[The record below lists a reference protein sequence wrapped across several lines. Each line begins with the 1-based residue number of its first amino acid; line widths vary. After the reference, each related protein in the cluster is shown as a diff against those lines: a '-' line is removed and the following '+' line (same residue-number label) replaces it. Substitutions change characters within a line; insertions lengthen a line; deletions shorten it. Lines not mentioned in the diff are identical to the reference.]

1 MTMKALGIVAYN
13 DNSIYVEGLEQHR
26 PIAAFN
32 FLGRYRLMDF
42 PVSNMTNSGMDD
54 IDICT
59 NGDPKVLFEHIGSG
73 RHYNINSKHGHLGL
87 IPVFPDGQR
96 ASNVP
101 DVEMYYNNLYQI
113 EKDTN
118 EYVIIAPVNYLYK
131 ANYADLLEQH
141 EASGADV
148 SVLYQKIDTAKV
160 DYINCDVLEMDKDK
174 KVTGITQNL
183 GNYKSR
189 NLSLMTYIMTK
200 KVFVELVKKARATS
214 AMYWFRDILDDVCGE
229 MDVRAINYRGHV
241 YAIYDLRSYFM
252 ANIKMLNEE
261 SFKDF
266 NDPNWPIYTR
276 TNDSA
281 PTIYLKGG
289 STVRTFV
296 SNGCQIAGEV
306 TNSIIGRGVKIG
318 KGASID
324 NCILLPD
331 AEVGDNANLCN
342 VIVDKGARIIHKK
355 DLAGT
360 EDEPLYIDRRE
371 TV

>member
-1 MTMKALGIVAYN
+1 MFNALGIVAYN
-13 DNSIYVEGLEQHR
+13 DNSIYVEGLEKYR

-54 IDICT
+54 IDIYT

-101 DVEMYYNNLYQI
+101 DVAMYYANLYQI
-113 EKDTN
+113 EKDPN
-118 EYVIIAPVNYLYK
+118 EFVIIAPDNYIFK
-131 ANYADLLEQH
+131 CNFADLMDVH
-141 EASGADV
+141 AASGADV
-148 SVLYQKIDTAKV
+148 SILYQRIDNAK
-160 DYINCDVLEMDKDK
+160 DEFINCDVVEMDKEK
-174 KVTGITQNL
+174 RVTNIMPNL
-183 GNYKSR
+183 GAYKTR
-189 NLSLMTYIMTK
+189 NLSLMTYIMK
-200 KVFVELVKKARATS
+200 KDVFISLVKKARETS
-214 AMYWFRDILDDVCGE
+214 IMYWLRDILKDVCSE
-229 MDVRAINYRGHV
+229 MDIRAIPYKGHV
-241 YAIYDLRSYFM
+241 YAVYDLRSYFT
-252 ANIKMLNEE
+252 ANLKMLNEDN
-261 SFKDF
+261 FKDF

-289 STVRTFV
+289 STQRTFV
-296 SNGCQIAGEV
+296 SNGCQIAGDV
-306 TNSIIGRGVKIG
+306 TNSIIGRGAKIG
-318 KGASID
+318 KNATVD
-324 NCILLPD
+324 NCIILPD
-331 AEVGDNANLCN
+331 AQIGDNANLCN

-360 EDEPLYIDRRE
+360 LDEPLYIDRRE